1 MAHHHQ
7 ISRAAVWTDI
17 LESRSNLFCH
27 KLFIHLLMC
36 KYEYA
41 VYSTIFHLHS
51 TLHFDCPCQNLRSP
65 LVFFRFSLTIYFS
78 FFQVALSRSTSFW
91 LKYLNFNSFG
101 YFISRNCAQCVVVHP
116 FEKLFKYDSS
126 VKSCSMPTK
135 NMIETTYSNVMQTV
149 TTAVTTFWSPNWH

>member
-78 FFQVALSRSTSFW
+78 FFKWLFRVVLRSDWSTWTSICLVILFQ
-91 LKYLNFNSFG
+91 
-101 YFISRNCAQCVVVHP
+101 NCAQCVVHP